1 MTTDEALPTSDRL
14 LSLFERLRQL
24 AFGLHPLQDSGVTM
38 PQLTL
43 LDWVAESPG
52 SGIQDIADGLGLTA
66 PTVSVGVRRLEA
78 EGLLERRPNP
88 QDGRAIQTFLTAQGQ
103 SLHERARAFRREKMR
118 RLLTGLTAEE
128 GAKLL
133 ALLEKA
139 INAAEEAA
147 GQNAAICDTLK
158 SGGQR

>member
-1 MTTDEALPTSDRL
+1 MTIDETLPILDRL
-14 LSLFERLRQL
+14 LSLFERLRKL
-24 AFGLHPLQDSGVTM
+24 AFGQHPLQDSGVTM

-66 PTVSVGVRRLEA
+66 PTVSVGVRRLEI
-78 EGLLERRPNP
+78 EGLLERQPDP
-88 QDGRAIQTFLTAQGQ
+88 QDGRAIQLFLTTQGQ
-103 SLHERARAFRREKMR
+103 TLHERARAFRREKMQ
-118 RLLTGLTAEE
+118 RLLAGLTAEE
-128 GAKLL
+128 GDNLL

-147 GQNAAICDTLK
+147 GE
-158 SGGQR
+158 

>member
-1 MTTDEALPTSDRL
+1 MTTFEARPTSDQL
-14 LSLFERLRQL
+14 LSLFDRLRKL
-24 AFGLHPLQDSGVTM
+24 AFGQHPLQDSVVTM

-52 SGIQDIADGLGLTA
+52 SGIQDIADGLDLTA

-78 EGLLERRPNP
+78 AGLLERRPDP
-88 QDGRAIQTFLTAQGQ
+88 KDGRAIQTFLTALGQ
-103 SLHERARAFRREKMR
+103 TLHERACAFRREKTQ
-118 RLLTGLTAEE
+118 RLLTGLTATE
-128 GAKLL
+128 GSMLL

-147 GQNAAICDTLK
+147 GE
-158 SGGQR
+158 

>member
-14 LSLFERLRQL
+14 LSLFELLRKL
-24 AFGLHPLQDSGVTM
+24 AFGQHPLQDSRVTM

-78 EGLLERRPNP
+78 AGLLERWPDP
-88 QDGRAIQTFLTAQGQ
+88 KDGRAIQTFLTAQGQ
-103 SLHERARAFRREKMR
+103 TLHERARAFRREKMQ
-118 RLLTGLTAEE
+118 RLLTGLTSEE
-128 GAKLL
+128 CAMLL
-133 ALLEKA
+133 ALLEKT

-147 GQNAAICDTLK
+147 GE
-158 SGGQR
+158 

>member
-1 MTTDEALPTSDRL
+1 MTTDEARPTSDRL
-14 LSLFERLRQL
+14 PSLFDRLRKL
-24 AFGLHPLQDSGVTM
+24 AFGQHPLQDSGVTM

-78 EGLLERRPNP
+78 AGLLERRPNP
-88 QDGRAIQTFLTAQGQ
+88 KDGRAIQTFLTPLGQ
-103 SLHERARAFRREKMR
+103 TLHERARAFRREKAQL
-118 RLLTGLTAEE
+118 LLTGLTAEE
-128 GAKLL
+128 GAMLL

-139 INAAEEAA
+139 LNSAEEAF
-147 GQNAAICDTLK
+147 GE
-158 SGGQR
+158 

>member
-1 MTTDEALPTSDRL
+1 MTTFEARPTSDQL
-14 LSLFERLRQL
+14 LSLFDRLRKL
-24 AFGLHPLQDSGVTM
+24 AFGQHPLQDSVVTM

-78 EGLLERRPNP
+78 AGLLERRPDP
-88 QDGRAIQTFLTAQGQ
+88 KDGRAIQTFLTAPGQ
-103 SLHERARAFRREKMR
+103 ILHERARAFRREKTQ

-128 GAKLL
+128 GAMLL

-139 INAAEEAA
+139 INSAEEAA
-147 GQNAAICDTLK
+147 VE
-158 SGGQR
+158 

>member
-14 LSLFERLRQL
+14 LSLFELLRKL
-24 AFGLHPLQDSGVTM
+24 AFGQHPLQDSRVTM

-78 EGLLERRPNP
+78 AGLLERRPDP
-88 QDGRAIQTFLTAQGQ
+88 KDGRAIQTFLTAQGQ
-103 SLHERARAFRREKMR
+103 TLHERARAFRREKMQ
-118 RLLTGLTAEE
+118 RLLTGLTSEE
-128 GAKLL
+128 GAMLL

-139 INAAEEAA
+139 LNSAEEA
-147 GQNAAICDTLK
+147 
-158 SGGQR
+158 SGE